1 MAMPT
6 TMSNADDEAE
16 AAADLAE
23 EAHFSAAPAAG
34 IAAAEAAP
42 AAPAAG
48 SLEDDFRAFIEPL
61 NLRHISFSEL
71 LFLGGSNNSPGSSCF
86 HTNSLPPRELWPN
99 IVPTARVLDELRER
113 LGSPVRLLSIY
124 RNQAYN
130 SCLSGTAPESQ
141 HKSMRAIDF
150 AAEDGRGPAH
160 WRAQLLA
167 MRDNEQLFSGGI
179 GIYNTFVHVD
189 TRGPRADWDKRT

>member
-6 TMSNADDEAE
+6 TYADDEAE

-23 EAHFSAAPAAG
+23 AAHFSAAGAADLAT
-34 IAAAEAAP
+34 AAAEAA

-48 SLEDDFRAFIEPL
+48 SVEEEFRAFIEPL
-61 NLRHISFSEL
+61 NLRHISFREL
-71 LFLGGSNNSPGSSCF
+71 LFLGGSNNSASSSCF
-86 HTNSLPPRELWPN
+86 NTNSLPPRELWPN

-113 LGSPVRLLSIY
+113 LGSPVRLNSIY

-150 AAEDGRGPAH
+150 VVEDGRGPAH
-160 WRAQLLA
+160 WRAQLLT
-167 MRDNEQLFSGGI
+167 MRDNEHLFSGGI

-189 TRGPRADWDKRT
+189 TRGTRADWDKRT